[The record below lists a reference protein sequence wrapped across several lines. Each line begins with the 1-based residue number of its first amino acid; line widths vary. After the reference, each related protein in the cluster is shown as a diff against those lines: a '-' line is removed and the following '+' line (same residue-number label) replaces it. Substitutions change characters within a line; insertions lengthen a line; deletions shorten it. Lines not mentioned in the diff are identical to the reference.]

1 MTTITAL
8 RAKGHS
14 RVAVELDGGP
24 WRTVPAEVVVRA
36 GLAVGRTL
44 DRPALR
50 LLRRELRRSEAITAA
65 ARALRSRDLSS
76 TGLAQRLERANVAPA
91 VRVESLAVL
100 GRAGLVDDARFA
112 RTRAAALAERG
123 YGDAA
128 IRLDLE
134 RQGIETELRDEAIG
148 ALEPEL
154 MRARAVVA
162 RRGDGPRTARFLA
175 GKGFAEE
182 SVAVAIDADPE

>member
-1 MTTITAL
+1 VSTITAL
-8 RAKGHS
+8 RAKGQS
-14 RVAVELDGGP
+14 RVAVELDGEP

-36 GLAVGRTL
+36 ALAVGRTL

-50 LLRRELRRSEAITAA
+50 LIRRELRRSEAITAA
-65 ARALRSRDLSS
+65 ARVLRTRDLSS
-76 TGLAQRLERANVAPA
+76 TRLEQRLERANVAPA
-91 VRVESLAVL
+91 ARVESLAAL
-100 GRAGLVDDARFA
+100 ERAGLVDDARFA

-134 RQGIETELRDEAIG
+134 RQGIDVELRDEAIA

-154 MRARAVVA
+154 LRARAVVA
-162 RRGDGPRTARFLA
+162 RRGQGPRTARFLA
-175 GKGFAEE
+175 GKGFAED
-182 SVAVAIDADPE
+182 SVAAALDADLD